1 MLIELGILVLA
12 LIVLAKSSEIVIDAS
27 IKISEYLNISQLA
40 IGFIVIAVAV
50 SMPDFVVSI
59 TASLQQKP
67 ALAIGDALGSSIA
80 NICLVLGIAT
90 FIRKID
96 VERKHTLE
104 SAELLL
110 LISIIPLVVLSKA
123 IVGTFEGIILL
134 LTFVLYVFFV
144 VKSKF
149 SLKIKDGVTHKDFIK
164 LLLFFAFGLIIVI
177 VSAQFV
183 VGSAIDLAKLLKIN
197 EAVIGL
203 IVLSFG
209 TTLPELAIDFTAIR
223 RGQVALAIG
232 DVLGSTVTN
241 LTLIL
246 GTVLI
251 ISPTVID
258 FAFYSLPLAFIVIA
272 NSFLVYN
279 LYKHQYLGKKQGLA
293 FLLLYVLFIFSTLL
307 FSVRPAI

>member
-1 MLIELGILVLA
+1 V
-12 LIVLAKSSEIVIDAS
+12 VIDAT
-27 IKISEYLNISQLA
+27 IKISEFLNISQLA
-40 IGFIVIAVAV
+40 IGFIVVAVAV
-50 SMPDFVVSI
+50 SMPDFVVAV
-59 TASLQQKP
+59 TASLQGSP
-67 ALAIGDALGSSIA
+67 ALGIGDALGSSIA

-96 VERKHTLE
+96 VERTHTLE

-110 LISIIPLVVLSKA
+110 MISVIPLIILSKA

-134 LTFVLYVFFV
+134 LVFVLYCLFV
-144 VKSKF
+144 LKSKF
-149 SLKIKDGVTHKDFIK
+149 SLKIKDGIKKSEFVK
-164 LLLFFAFGLIIVI
+164 LLILFAIGMVI
-177 VSAQFV
+177 VVFSARMV
-183 VGSAIDLAKLLKIN
+183 VDSAVDLARFLKIN
-197 EAVIGL
+197 EAIIGL
-203 IVLSFG
+203 VVLSFG

-223 RGQVALAIG
+223 KGQIALAIG

-258 FAFYSLPLAFIVIA
+258 IAIYSVPLAFIVIA

-279 LYKHQYLGKKQGLA
+279 LYKHQRLGRAQGIA
-293 FLLLYVLFIFSTLL
+293 FLGLYILFIGTTIFSSL
-307 FSVRPAI
+307 PKPI